1 MPRRANE
8 PFRWVWTIPLISL
21 FVSCADFCYYHALD
35 DPDAMIAV
43 VSMIRRSSVIVTFIC
58 GALIFGESNLKAKAL
73 DLALILIGMV
83 LLCIGSV

>member
-1 MPRRANE
+1 M
-8 PFRWVWTIPLISL
+8 ISL

-43 VSMIRRSSVIVTFIC
+43 VSMIRRGSVVVTFLS
-58 GALIFGESNLKAKAL
+58 GALLFGERNLKTKAL
-73 DLALILIGMV
+73 DLGLIIIGMV